1 MSEIETGGPAFPAD
15 PFIASNPEN
24 VSVAKRIAEGMTL
37 RDYFAAKAMAAMIAQ
52 YPCQAIDD
60 EDGGRSIDNA
70 ALAVDAYS
78 IAEEM
83 LEARK

>member
-1 MSEIETGGPAFPAD
+1 MSDKDTGGFAFPVHG
-15 PFIASNPEN
+15 SMGE
-24 VSVAKRIAEGMTL
+24 VAWEGMTL